1 VEVTLEEGEG
11 KPKTYTV
18 RLGEPGQ
25 PTEGLHFRTDA
36 FTNCNWVGFAGMEED
51 PGVFYVDDLRI
62 E

>member
-1 VEVTLEEGEG
+1 
-11 KPKTYTV
+11 V